1 MTREIKF
8 RVFQDERM
16 YYDVSTNGARVWWGT
31 SIGGG
36 DEYSLPRAEV
46 KLMQF
51 TGLHDKNG
59 KEIYEGDI
67 VYLYHES
74 YDEPHKQVV
83 EWHKNGGGYYA
94 EDDFGYDYLPPLSE
108 DDFELE
114 IIGNIYENPELL
126 KI

>member
-31 SIGGG
+31 SIGSG

-51 TGLHDKNG
+51 TGLLDKNG

-67 VYLYHES
+67 LKSNFGRVGPVVWYRRGFFIQAES
-74 YDEPHKQVV
+74 LP
-83 EWHKNGGGYYA
+83 NGVT
-94 EDDFGYDYLPPLSE
+94 DFLVWEQSE
-108 DDFELE
+108 V
-114 IIGNIYENPELL
+114 IGNIYENPELL